1 MVFCLKYLTTIN
13 YLNVYHFSRFDVDG
27 KFLISG
33 AEDGQVF
40 VVDGRAT
47 KDFAGIGYTGN
58 AIIKP

>member
-1 MVFCLKYLTTIN
+1 MYVITL
-13 YLNVYHFSRFDVDG
+13 RFDVDG

-40 VVDGRAT
+40 VLDGRGT

-58 AIIKP
+58 AIIKPSCLKARLRLV